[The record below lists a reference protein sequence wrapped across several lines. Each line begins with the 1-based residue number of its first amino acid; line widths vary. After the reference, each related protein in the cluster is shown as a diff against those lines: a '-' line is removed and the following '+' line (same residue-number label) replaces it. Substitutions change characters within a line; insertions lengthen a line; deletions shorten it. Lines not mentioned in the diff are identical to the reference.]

1 MRIRRALLIAA
12 SLAPLAV
19 GTALAQ
25 GAPDPFGPTP
35 QQHAPA
41 NDPFG
46 PRAGQPR
53 PAEPFGAPPPA
64 QALGASPFGAPQQQQ
79 QQVPPCLTQFFKLRD
94 DAQKKAHAIQLA
106 SAHKATPKEACHL
119 FTVFSAAESKMLKY
133 AVDNKSSCNVPDE
146 VITQIKTGHTR
157 TSELRTKICKV
168 AEAPP
173 RPAGPSL
180 SDALGAP
187 IPGANNIRSG
197 GGGTFDT
204 LTGNPVG
211 R

>member
-1 MRIRRALLIAA
+1 MRICRALLIAA
-12 SLAPLAV
+12 SLAPLAA
-19 GTALAQ
+19 GAALAQ
-25 GAPDPFGPTP
+25 GAPDPFGAAP
-35 QQHAPA
+35 QQQAPA
-41 NDPFG
+41 NDPFA
-46 PRAGQPR
+46 PRAGPPR
-53 PAEPFGAPPPA
+53 AADPFGAPPA
-64 QALGASPFGAPQQQQ
+64 AHALGTGPFSPPQQQ
-79 QQVPPCLTQFFKLRD
+79 QQVPPCLTAFFKLRD

-119 FTVFSAAESKMLKY
+119 FTVFSAAEAKMLKY
-133 AVDNKSSCNVPDE
+133 AVENKSSCGVPDE
-146 VITQIKTGHTR
+146 VITQIKTGHNR

>member
-1 MRIRRALLIAA
+1 MRIRRAMLIAA
-12 SLAPLAV
+12 SFAPLAA
-19 GTALAQ
+19 GAALAQ
-25 GAPDPFGPTP
+25 APDPFGPAP
-35 QQHAPA
+35 RQQAPA
-41 NDPFG
+41 NDPFA
-46 PRAGQPR
+46 PRQAQPR
-53 PAEPFGAPPPA
+53 PADPFGAPPPA
-64 QALGASPFGAPQQQQ
+64 QASGASPFGAPQQQQ
-79 QQVPPCLTQFFKLRD
+79 VPPCLAQFFKLRD
-94 DAQKKAHAIQLA
+94 DAQKKAHAIQSA
-106 SAHKATPKEACHL
+106 SEHKATAKEACHL

-133 AVDNKSSCNVPDE
+133 AVDNKASCGVPDE
-146 VITQIKTGHTR
+146 VITQIKTGHNR
-157 TSELRTKICKV
+157 TTELRTKICKV